1 VWVVHA
7 AFDGCKQGEANQ
19 GTAVDILLAMKR
31 YRGEMELQTDVE
43 KGEWKM
49 SRDDDWQA
57 VFANFLGL
65 GAKMLSWAATSESTA
80 ANKIDTAS
88 AMLGFL
94 FGSFGA
100 SR

>member
-1 VWVVHA
+1 
-7 AFDGCKQGEANQ
+7 
-19 GTAVDILLAMKR
+19 
-31 YRGEMELQTDVE
+31 
-43 KGEWKM
+43 M

-88 AMLGFL
+88 AMLGFR
-94 FGSFGA
+94 FGSFGRVGDVVLTDVLPGGRNVVLYLRLGMQCR
-100 SR
+100 STSER